1 MNYFLNYH
9 NKKNINKIA
18 LYLPNLCGGGA
29 ERVMLLLANQ
39 LADMGEKVDLVL
51 VKSEGIFLDKV
62 SMKVNVID
70 LKARNFLF
78 SIFSLIRYLKAEKP
92 QIILS
97 AIEKANLIAIW
108 ANRFC
113 RSRSKNIAS
122 CHNNLSNHYA
132 SAIHLKR
139 IMCPLIKKFYPYADR
154 IVAVS
159 QGVADDL
166 IQNFHI
172 NPNKIRVI
180 YNPIVNADLIL
191 KAQEDIQH
199 SWFENNDAPIIL
211 GVGRLTKQ
219 KDFPT
224 LIRAF
229 SLILQQIPA
238 KLIILGEGEDRGRL
252 EYLIKELKLENDVSL
267 LGFVEN
273 PYAYMQRSDVFVL
286 SSRWEG
292 FGNVLVEAMACGCP
306 VVSTNC
312 PSGPAEILGN
322 GEYGIL
328 VPVGDVEK
336 MAKSIIKILTN
347 KELREELSN
356 KALKRAKE
364 FHVEK
369 AVEKYLQIFS
379 EVCMG
384 K

>member
-1 MNYFLNYH
+1 M
-9 NKKNINKIA
+9 
-18 LYLPNLCGGGA
+18 
-29 ERVMLLLANQ
+29 
-39 LADMGEKVDLVL
+39 
-51 VKSEGIFLDKV
+51 
-62 SMKVNVID
+62 
-70 LKARNFLF
+70 
-78 SIFSLIRYLKAEKP
+78 
-92 QIILS
+92 
-97 AIEKANLIAIW
+97 
-108 ANRFC
+108 
-113 RSRSKNIAS
+113 
-122 CHNNLSNHYA
+122 
-132 SAIHLKR
+132 
-139 IMCPLIKKFYPYADR
+139 
-154 IVAVS
+154 
-159 QGVADDL
+159 
-166 IQNFHI
+166 
-172 NPNKIRVI
+172 
-180 YNPIVNADLIL
+180 
-191 KAQEDIQH
+191 
-199 SWFENNDAPIIL
+199 
-211 GVGRLTKQ
+211 
-219 KDFPT
+219 
-224 LIRAF
+224 
-229 SLILQQIPA
+229 
-238 KLIILGEGEDRGRL
+238 GEGEDRGRL

-328 VPVGDVEK
+328 VPVEDVEK

>member
-1 MNYFLNYH
+1 M
-9 NKKNINKIA
+9 
-18 LYLPNLCGGGA
+18 
-29 ERVMLLLANQ
+29 
-39 LADMGEKVDLVL
+39 
-51 VKSEGIFLDKV
+51 
-62 SMKVNVID
+62 
-70 LKARNFLF
+70 
-78 SIFSLIRYLKAEKP
+78 
-92 QIILS
+92 
-97 AIEKANLIAIW
+97 
-108 ANRFC
+108 
-113 RSRSKNIAS
+113 
-122 CHNNLSNHYA
+122 
-132 SAIHLKR
+132 
-139 IMCPLIKKFYPYADR
+139 
-154 IVAVS
+154 
-159 QGVADDL
+159 
-166 IQNFHI
+166 
-172 NPNKIRVI
+172 
-180 YNPIVNADLIL
+180 
-191 KAQEDIQH
+191 
-199 SWFENNDAPIIL
+199 
-211 GVGRLTKQ
+211 
-219 KDFPT
+219 
-224 LIRAF
+224 
-229 SLILQQIPA
+229 
-238 KLIILGEGEDRGRL
+238 GEGEDRGRL